1 MQQIST
7 MFFSTNIKLLRNRK
21 GISQEEVANI
31 LGIKRTS
38 LTGYEKGNSAPALKG
53 LIGFSDYYK
62 VSLDLLLKVDLQTYS
77 ESKLSQ
83 LDRRELDIQG
93 SHLRVLAT
101 TIGDDNEENI
111 ELVPKKAKAGYTEGH
126 RDPDFIN
133 VLSTFRMPFLDR
145 SKKYRTFQISGDSM
159 PPVAEGSWVTGEF
172 IQNWKYIRDGYPYI
186 VVTKDDGIVFK
197 IAYNRLEKGKLL
209 LCSTNTF
216 YEPYEVIVENV
227 LEVWSFTHFISSEM
241 PVNRYKN

>member
-1 MQQIST
+1 

-21 GISQEEVANI
+21 GISQEEVANT

-83 LDRRELDIQG
+83 LDRRELDVQG
-93 SHLRVLAT
+93 SRLRVLAT

-111 ELVPKKAKAGYTEGH
+111 ELVPKKAKAFQLLMYAYLYLKMNPEYLDKDVIAGNFSFKNLRPGLIKVS
-126 RDPDFIN
+126 RKIN
-133 VLSTFRMPFLDR
+133 KKNCFVLFSPFFL
-145 SKKYRTFQISGDSM
+145 
-159 PPVAEGSWVTGEF
+159 
-172 IQNWKYIRDGYPYI
+172 
-186 VVTKDDGIVFK
+186 
-197 IAYNRLEKGKLL
+197 
-209 LCSTNTF
+209 
-216 YEPYEVIVENV
+216 
-227 LEVWSFTHFISSEM
+227 
-241 PVNRYKN
+241 